1 MLRLIHN
8 QTVSG
13 SLLINDIDDG
23 LPNKSARRGIARNK
37 ITGDP
42 ISTVLQTGVG
52 DTISGPFSGTGD
64 SLTFLLGVV
73 TLVDSGAS
81 FVVGDVG
88 KKITISGATNP
99 GNNGVFTILSR
110 TGSTTITLWNPSGVT
125 ETSSFTYKA
134 NEVSL
139 VDSAGLFSPQHVG
152 DSVLVSGASNAGNN
166 GRFQIV
172 TVLNG
177 TTVIFVNSSGVTETS
192 SFKYSLVCGIPNSYS
207 HQLDG
212 NSLGGVDHSTSPGVN
227 YPKQRCYIPKYK
239 ILSANPLTYDTSVAG
254 YIDLLE
260 SDRVLMSQNKGVIF
274 GLAQAGD
281 LVGIGDLTFSTPTVT
296 LTDSGAGFLS
306 TDLGK
311 YVEIIGADNPT
322 NNGSFK
328 ITVVVSA
335 TQVQYTNALGVAESS
350 VNYEIARGKS
360 LIKAVSFTASDV
372 APPKITGAVIDS
384 PSAGILR
391 ITGTGLTSLEPEIT
405 RVTITGAT
413 TVTVT
418 QAQIVA
424 AGGSVSAT
432 QIDVPA
438 SLLPVITAG
447 TSVIVV
453 TSDGSSASVNLLP
466 TTGWTSTGW
475 TGSYNAF
482 THTTGNTTA
491 LANTLAAVVGV
502 IYSIGVTITGR
513 TAGTV
518 TVTFGGVAGSA
529 ISASTTTSIAATSTG
544 TLSIAPST
552 DFNGTVSI
560 SISTVASVV
569 TSLVAN
575 PAITT
580 ATLRRGAAAT
590 TSLTFSTP
598 DITLVD
604 SAASFVAGDVGKSIR
619 ISGAATPGNNGT
631 FVIASRV
638 DGNTITYENASGA
651 TEAADYTLELDI
663 VGTGMA
669 SSSPN
674 LTSVIV
680 TGTGAVTLTE
690 TEILAVTGGVVSA
703 TSIVVPITLI
713 PSVVPTTSYAQI
725 RAHNQL
731 STPVTAV
738 I

>member
-23 LPNKSARRGIARNK
+23 LPNKTARRGVARNK

-42 ISTVLQTGVG
+42 LSTVLQTGVG

-73 TLVDSGAS
+73 TLVDAGAS

-125 ETSSFTYKA
+125 ETSSFTYRA

-139 VDSAGLFSPQHVG
+139 VDSAGLFAPQNVG
-152 DSVLVSGASNAGNN
+152 ESVLVSGASNAGNN

-177 TTVIFVNSSGVTETS
+177 TTVIFVNSAGVTETS
-192 SFKYSLVCGIPNSYS
+192 SFNYSLVCGIPNSHSY
-207 HQLDG
+207 QRDG
-212 NSLGGVDHSTSPGVN
+212 SLGGVDRSTSPGVN
-227 YPKQRCYIPKYK
+227 YPKQKCYIPRYK

-254 YIDLLE
+254 YIDLFE
-260 SDRVLMSQNKGVIF
+260 SDRVLMSQSKGVIF
-274 GLAQAGD
+274 GLAQSGD

-296 LTDSGAGFLS
+296 LTDSGAGFLA

-311 YVEIIGADNPT
+311 HVEIIGAANPT
-322 NNGSFK
+322 NNGSFA
-328 ITVVVSA
+328 ITSVVSA
-335 TQVQYTNALGVAESS
+335 TAVEYSNALGVAESS
-350 VNYEIARGKS
+350 VNYEIARGAS
-360 LIKAVSFTASDV
+360 LITAVSFTESDV
-372 APPKITGAVIDS
+372 TPPKITGAVIDS

-391 ITGTGLTSLEPEIT
+391 ISGTGLTSLEPEIT

-418 QAQIVA
+418 QAQIIA
-424 AGGSVSAT
+424 AGGSISAT

-447 TSVIVV
+447 SSVALV
-453 TSDGSSASVNLLP
+453 TSDGSSNSVDLLT
-466 TTGWTSTGW
+466 TTGWTSTNW

-482 THTTGNTTA
+482 THVTGNTTA
-491 LANTLAAVVGV
+491 LTNTLAAVVGV
-502 IYSIGVTITGR
+502 IYTISVTITGR
-513 TAGTV
+513 TTGTV

-529 ISASTTTSIAATSTG
+529 ISTSTTTSIAATSTG

-552 DFNGTVSI
+552 SFDGTVAI
-560 SISTVASVV
+560 SIGTAASVV

-575 PAITT
+575 PAVTT

-590 TSLTFSTP
+590 TALTFLTP
-598 DITLVD
+598 DVTLID
-604 SAASFVAGDVGKSIR
+604 SAASFVAGDVGKSIK

-638 DGNTITYENASGA
+638 DGNTITYVNASGA
-651 TEAADYTLELDI
+651 PEPADYTLELDI

-669 SSSPN
+669 SSAPN
-674 LTSVIV
+674 LTSVII
-680 TGTGAVTLTE
+680 TGAGAVTLTQ
-690 TEILAVTGGVVSA
+690 TQILAVTGGVVSA
-703 TSIVVPITLI
+703 TSIVVPVTLI
-713 PSVVPTTSYAQI
+713 PSVAPTTSSVQI